1 MSAPISGEFALISKL
16 RERLEGAGGER
27 SAVAAEVALGAGDDA
42 AVTVPRGATVTSVDL
57 AVDGVH
63 FRRSTASPRAI
74 GHKAA
79 AAALSDLAAMGATA
93 GELYVQLGL
102 PDDLDEDACLE
113 IADGIAGVA
122 AAHGVVVLGGDLA
135 RAPVL
140 LLAVTVVGHAP
151 SKDELVT
158 RSGARAG
165 DLVCVTGELGGAAAG
180 LALLERP
187 ELAGAVAPAVATEL
201 RTRQLEPQPR
211 LAAGRALAGAGAR
224 AMIDVS
230 DGLGADAGH
239 LASASA
245 VRIEI
250 EVELIPI
257 AAGVREVAEATG
269 EDPIELAAGGGE
281 DYELVVALGEAAYD
295 DAVALLAREDVT
307 LTRTGRV
314 AEGEGIALRRGSGA
328 ELEIEGFDQLRA
340 RAPAR
345 ASPQDPA

>member
-1 MSAPISGEFALISKL
+1 VAEATAAISGEFALISKL

-27 SAVAAEVALGAGDDA
+27 SAVCAEIVVSSGDDA

-93 GELYVQLGL
+93 GEIYVQLGL
-102 PDDLDEDACLE
+102 PEDLDEEGCLE
-113 IADGIAGVA
+113 LADGIAEVA
-122 AAHGVVVLGGDLA
+122 AASGAVVLGGDLA

-140 LLAVTVVGHAP
+140 VLALTVVGHAP
-151 SKDELVT
+151 SKDVLVT
-158 RSGARAG
+158 RAGAAAG

-187 ELAGAVAPAVATEL
+187 QLAAALAPAVATEL
-201 RTRQLEPQPR
+201 RARQLEPQPR

-230 DGLGADAGH
+230 DGLVADADH
-239 LASASA
+239 LAEASA
-245 VRIEI
+245 VRLEI
-250 EVELIPI
+250 EAELIPI
-257 AAGVREVAEATG
+257 AAGVEAVAEAAG
-269 EDPIELAAGGGE
+269 SDAIELAAGGGE
-281 DYELVVALGEAAYD
+281 DYELVVALPEEAYDEAA
-295 DAVALLAREDVT
+295 ALLAGDGVR

-314 AEGEGIALRRGSGA
+314 AAGKGIALRRPDGA
-328 ELEIEGFDQLRA
+328 ELEIEGFDHLR
-340 RAPAR
+340 RSPPAR
-345 ASPQDPA
+345 RDPG